1 MFSVT
6 PVSNQYAVSHSHYG
20 NDEEI
25 LVSWPTLIF
34 PQVCTIV
41 CVMESLTDG
50 VNGKHLT
57 APRRNAGSR
66 SIKFRR

>member
-1 MFSVT
+1 MFTVI
-6 PVSNQYAVSHSHYG
+6 PVSKQDVLLHSQCR
-20 NDEEI
+20 NDERI
-25 LVSWPTLIF
+25 VVSRPTLIF

-66 SIKFRR
+66 SIKFKR